1 MTSSDDWLCPSISK
15 AVYDTENA
23 ELKRDNVKRLTI
35 YNKITIF
42 FLLSP
47 CNCKAAYDAE
57 NADTKRD
64 NMKRFNY
71 LQ

>member
-1 MTSSDDWLCPSISK
+1 MTSDDWLCSSISK

-42 FLLSP
+42 LLSP
-47 CNCKAAYDAE
+47 WNSKAAYDAE

>member
-1 MTSSDDWLCPSISK
+1 
-15 AVYDTENA
+15 
-23 ELKRDNVKRLTI
+23 VKRLTI